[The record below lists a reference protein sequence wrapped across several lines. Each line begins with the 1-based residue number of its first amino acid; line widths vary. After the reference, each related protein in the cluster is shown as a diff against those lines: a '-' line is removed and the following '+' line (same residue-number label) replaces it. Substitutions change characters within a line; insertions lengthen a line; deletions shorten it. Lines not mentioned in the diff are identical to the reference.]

1 MEISEGAIFI
11 LLSVKY
17 FLFSWDVKMKGNSFI
32 KGKDLVKVSAVTKKN
47 KTKKE
52 NMTKTE

>member
-1 MEISEGAIFI
+1 MEISDGAKFI

-17 FLFSWDVKMKGNSFI
+17 FLFSYVVKMKRNCFI
-32 KGKDLVKVSAVTKKN
+32 KGKYLVKVSAVTKKN
-47 KTKKE
+47 KTKKA